1 MATKKITINEFRGLV
16 KKIIR
21 EETDSVTASEKLNN
35 TLSSS
40 SVSNFVAKFKQIAS
54 DSKVQDLLKA
64 GLNDGNQNDESVN
77 YNEGIL
83 SVGGL
88 IPTQSEI
95 GFNQSIAN
103 ILTDQYGSLK
113 SILDG
118 KANVGGPIVTY
129 NNKYIIDGHHRWSQ
143 VYAANPKAKMQVL
156 NINGDLNPTAI
167 LKIVHVSVALKAG
180 GVPSADPKGI
190 NILDGITDKQ
200 VLDAVNTNL
209 SDKAKKIWASKG
221 YGDNTSIAKLIYKNL
236 MMLINKNKPI
246 QGAPGRKDMP
256 QTDQPEGSKSSEKLD
271 LLAKGVV
278 NFKNPKPSD
287 INELKVLLKRI
298 INENDNN
305 NAFNAELKNAGGDI
319 SRILGQEL
327 KNRGQLNE
335 DLITSTIIAILTGN
349 TLIGYISKLSKQLF
363 KLLNWKKGEN
373 FAEKVHHWA
382 HKNEVAF
389 QAPIKRVLSVFI
401 KDKNTLDTTTKTI
414 YAIVIASMA
423 INYGVDALDNLAKS
437 DWFKSSVLAL
447 KSVAKTDEAIVNS
460 YPAIK
465 YLLK

>member
-1 MATKKITINEFRGLV
+1 MATKKITINELRGLV
-16 KKIIR
+16 KKIIK
-21 EETDSVTASEKLNN
+21 EETDAVTASEKLNN

-40 SVSNFVAKFKQIAS
+40 SVSDFVAKFKQIAS

-64 GLNDGNQNDESVN
+64 GLNDGDQNDESVN

-118 KANVGGPIVTY
+118 NANVGGPIVTY

-156 NINGDLNPTAI
+156 NINGDLRPTAI

-287 INELKVLLKRI
+287 VNELKVLLKRI

-305 NAFNAELKNAGGDI
+305 NALMRN
-319 SRILGQEL
+319 
-327 KNRGQLNE
+327 
-335 DLITSTIIAILTGN
+335 
-349 TLIGYISKLSKQLF
+349 
-363 KLLNWKKGEN
+363 
-373 FAEKVHHWA
+373 
-382 HKNEVAF
+382 
-389 QAPIKRVLSVFI
+389 
-401 KDKNTLDTTTKTI
+401 
-414 YAIVIASMA
+414 
-423 INYGVDALDNLAKS
+423 
-437 DWFKSSVLAL
+437 
-447 KSVAKTDEAIVNS
+447 
-460 YPAIK
+460 
-465 YLLK
+465 